1 MRATSHERSTRCWEA
16 ADTSGGCWSPRPW
29 RRAQARRDSAADG
42 WRRCRQA
49 TRALPFGKRLP
60 CKPLVGLSEVFVVG
74 TEELLRPLCAASGVG
89 ARVGEDGE
97 GERFAQHAASERC
110 AREARA
116 KRAVG
121 VASGGTCAAGP
132 ALSNQ
137 ASTRAALQRCAAP
150 CA

>member
-1 MRATSHERSTRCWEA
+1 MEEGASAEIL
-16 ADTSGGCWSPRPW
+16 GGRWPETVPPGN
-29 RRAQARRDSAADG
+29 AGVAI
-42 WRRCRQA
+42 
-49 TRALPFGKRLP
+49 RLP
-60 CKPLVGLSEVFVVG
+60 CKPLVGLSELLLPLAPKSSCGPCARRAEAG
-74 TEELLRPLCAASGVG
+74 T
-89 ARVGEDGE
+89 RVGGDGE